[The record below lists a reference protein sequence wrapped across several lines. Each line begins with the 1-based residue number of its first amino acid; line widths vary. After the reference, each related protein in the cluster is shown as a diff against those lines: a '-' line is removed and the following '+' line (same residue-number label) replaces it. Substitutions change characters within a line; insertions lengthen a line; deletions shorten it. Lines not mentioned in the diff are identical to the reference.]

1 VTSPQELS
9 CRTADSAPAWGSAK
23 AVRDRAARAPVN
35 GHGRVTTDER
45 RPTSDRTLAR
55 RGGHAAP
62 VPGTLAAMTTPDTRD
77 RLRWIDNLPFWGVHV
92 VAVAGLAWM
101 GWSWTGFWIAL
112 AAYGIRLFAITA
124 GYHRYFSHRAYKTS
138 RWFQFVLALVGLTA
152 TQKGPLWWAA
162 HHRVHHKYSDQPG
175 DLHSVRQRGFWWAHM
190 FWILVER
197 NAKADHDRVKD
208 LTKYPELR
216 FVDRHAI
223 WFTVAYATIL
233 YLAGGWTALLWGYF
247 VSTVVLWHGTFTIN
261 SLSHVWGWRR
271 YRTTDDSVN
280 NPLLAILTLGEG
292 WHNNHHY
299 YQRSA
304 RQGFYW
310 WEIDLSF
317 YVLKLLE
324 AVHVVWDV
332 QGVPR
337 HVRDHRPAAPVD
349 AEGAEAIAPP
359 VR

>member
-1 VTSPQELS
+1 MDAMSST
-9 CRTADSAPAWGSAK
+9 PA
-23 AVRDRAARAPVN
+23 
-35 GHGRVTTDER
+35 
-45 RPTSDRTLAR
+45 
-55 RGGHAAP
+55 
-62 VPGTLAAMTTPDTRD
+62 DTRD

-92 VAVAGLAWM
+92 VAVVGLAWM

-197 NAKADHDRVKD
+197 NAQADHDRVKD

-349 AEGAEAIAPP
+349 ADGNQVAAAARSI
-359 VR
+359 R